1 MENLVEFYYEKL
13 KNSQE
18 PNKVLMELFY
28 EVTGINV
35 GRSEIIMINKLLKLF
50 GRFTLFFSIVDLSSV
65 KSLEGNLYGLL
76 YTICNRRF
84 ERAHNNETVNAFES
98 LSRELNSLEK
108 QIEKI
113 SKKKIKAPSS
123 EGL

>member
-1 MENLVEFYYEKL
+1 MENVVEFFYEKL

-18 PNKVLMELFY
+18 PNKVLMELFS
-28 EVTGINV
+28 EITGRSV

-50 GRFTLFFSIVDLSSV
+50 GRFNLFFSIVDLSAV
-65 KSLEGNLYGLL
+65 KSLEGNLFGLL

-84 ERAHNNETVNAFES
+84 EKSHSSDSVVAFES
-98 LSRELNSLEK
+98 LTRELNSLGK

-113 SKKKIKAPSS
+113 SDKKIKAPSS